1 MTIVLVNAN
10 QFIIYTTISKP
21 LSNSLHFPAPKPAN
35 RRSRKP
41 GLDRKPRQA
50 YSAKQLE
57 RLESEFKV
65 DKYLSVSKRME
76 LSKALNLTEVQ
87 IKTWFQNRRTKWKKQ
102 LTTRL
107 KMAQRQGLFP
117 PHYFAP
123 AAQQYSALFT
133 PYYSTLGC
141 VFGVPT
147 IEDATKTETFRRESI
162 SNN

>member
-1 MTIVLVNAN
+1 MSTIYLPV
-10 QFIIYTTISKP
+10 
-21 LSNSLHFPAPKPAN
+21 PAPKSAN

-57 RLESEFKV
+57 RLESEFKI

-76 LSKALNLTEVQ
+76 LSKALSLTEVQ

-123 AAQQYSALFT
+123 TAQHYSPLFS
-133 PYYSTLGC
+133 PYYSPVGC
-141 VFGVPT
+141 IFGVPMLD
-147 IEDATKTETFRRESI
+147 EASVSI
-162 SNN
+162 SSANSPTRRSVPLSSSE

>member
-1 MTIVLVNAN
+1 MYIFVYINLYLIT
-10 QFIIYTTISKP
+10 
-21 LSNSLHFPAPKPAN
+21 APKSAN

-57 RLESEFKV
+57 RLESEFKI

-107 KMAQRQGLFP
+107 KMAQRQGLFA
-117 PHYFAP
+117 PHYFSP
-123 AAQQYSALFT
+123 SAQQYSALFA
-133 PYYSTLGC
+133 PYYSSAPLGC
-141 VFGVPT
+141 MYGT
-147 IEDATKTETFRRESI
+147 TTLEDATVAMTRAPSPSLRSTPLST
-162 SNN
+162 SPD